1 MRMFLP
7 DDFKNKANDA
17 ARKILELHKQMIGK
31 TELDA
36 KFDYVKLAR
45 SLPTFGTHFFLVRV
59 SDGFGNS
66 CVKSL
71 NLFYSGTQKQKIGPF
86 TSRSDT

>member
-31 TELDA
+31 TELNA

-59 SDGFGNS
+59 GDGFGNS
-66 CVKSL
+66 CVKSM
-71 NLFYSGTQKQKIGPF
+71 NLFYSGTQK
-86 TSRSDT
+86 

>member
-1 MRMFLP
+1 MRIFLP

-59 SDGFGNS
+59 SDGFGNT
-66 CVKSL
+66 CVKVFEFVLFRNPKIENWSL
-71 NLFYSGTQKQKIGPF
+71 SFSE
-86 TSRSDT
+86 